1 MEMLRKIWNDDNGQ
15 DMVEYALIAGL
26 ISVVAFAAVQ
36 STGGSIKTVW
46 STVSTNM
53 TSAAGA

>member
-1 MEMLRKIWNDDNGQ
+1 MLRNVWNDDNGQ

-36 STGGSIKTVW
+36 STGGSISSIWTN
-46 STVSTNM
+46 VS
-53 TSAAGA
+53 SSIAGAAA